1 MNKVTVYIRHSGS
14 RKYEKAHPKKLPTLQ
29 GQLLPG
35 AIFVLRFTDTNGKRQ
50 YVNLDCRTWDEANV
64 AACFKQIELAKI
76 KRGDLKA
83 PAPKPTP
90 TPKVV
95 EQVPPTKPGELML
108 DTALDR
114 YLANIA
120 IRSGKTQTAYNY
132 NMQQFFVSCGN
143 KPLAQISRQDL
154 IDYEGRMR
162 LEGLAAR
169 TIHNRIAET
178 ITMLRHFGFKEVKH
192 TVKYVEKKVRAYRP
206 DELKQLFSAADPEEW
221 LLFQFF
227 LCTGAREQE
236 VMNAEYNDLDFV
248 DGLFTVRAKADW
260 KPKDYEEREIPLPDF
275 LLTALKERM
284 LTTKGKL
291 IFPTCEGKK
300 DGHMLRKLQYL
311 AKRAGLVGEFGLH
324 KFRKTY
330 ATLQHRAGVDAR
342 TIQIRLGHSD
352 LTTTLAYLEGEDA
365 RSAES
370 KKHANDTFG
379 CLLRCDVQ
387 DHQTR

>member
-1 MNKVTVYIRHSGS
+1 VQKVTVYIRHSGT
-14 RKYEKAHPKKLPTLQ
+14 RQYEKANPKKLQTYQ

-35 AIFVLRFTDTNGKRQ
+35 AIFVLRFTDPLTGKRQ
-50 YVNLDCRTWDEANV
+50 YVNLDCRTFDEANV
-64 AACFKQIELAKI
+64 AACFKQIELAKM
-76 KRGDLKA
+76 KRGELKPPA
-83 PAPKPTP
+83 TKPAVAPKPIEQTP
-90 TPKVV
+90 A
-95 EQVPPTKPGELML
+95 KPGELML
-108 DTALDR
+108 DVAMDR
-114 YLANIA
+114 YLANMA
-120 IRSGKTQTAYNY
+120 IRSGKTQTAYDY
-132 NMQQFFVSCGN
+132 NMQQFFISCGN

-154 IDYEGRMR
+154 IDYERRMR
-162 LEGLAAR
+162 MEGLAAR
-169 TIHNRIAET
+169 TIHNRVAET

-192 TVKYVEKKVRAYRP
+192 VVRFVEKKVRAYRP
-206 DELKQLFSAADPEEW
+206 DELKQLFAAAGPEEW

-227 LCTGAREQE
+227 LCSGCREQE

-248 DGLFTVRAKADW
+248 DGLFTVREKPGW

-275 LLTALKERM
+275 LLAALKERM
-284 LTTKGKL
+284 LTTKDKL

-352 LTTTLAYLEGEDA
+352 LATTLAYLEGEDA
-365 RSAES
+365 RSVES
-370 KKHANDTFG
+370 KKQANETFG
-379 CLLRCDVQ
+379 VFA
-387 DHQTR
+387 